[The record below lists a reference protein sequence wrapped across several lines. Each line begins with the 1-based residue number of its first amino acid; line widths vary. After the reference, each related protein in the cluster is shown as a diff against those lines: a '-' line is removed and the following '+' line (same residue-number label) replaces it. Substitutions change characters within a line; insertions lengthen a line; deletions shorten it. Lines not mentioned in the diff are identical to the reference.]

1 MTRFGLVTSFVSGL
15 EGLILF
21 VCRRC
26 WMATKDDLMLA
37 LYQVIDPELH
47 RDIVTLKMVKDV
59 EVVDG
64 VA

>member
-1 MTRFGLVTSFVSGL
+1 
-15 EGLILF
+15 
-21 VCRRC
+21 
-26 WMATKDDLMLA
+26 MATKDDLMLA